1 MSAVWVDPSSLP
13 GETGM
18 VERPRRRWLPFSPW
32 HLVLMPIALVMLT
45 PLWSDAG
52 DLLRD
57 PRADPP
63 LPADPVARNVP
74 RSRTTPT
81 RCEAAAFPT
90 WFWNTTV
97 VTVTVVAS
105 NILLCSL
112 AGYAFARI
120 RFLGRG
126 VLYMLLLATL
136 MVPLQV
142 VLIPS
147 FLIVKRFGLID
158 HLGALI
164 VPNLAS
170 VFGIFMLTQ
179 FFRTLPIEL
188 EEAARIDGASR
199 LGILFRIV
207 LPLSMPALATLAVI
221 QFMWTWNDFLWPL
234 VTLPFNE
241 GAYTLQL
248 GLATFQDRPPDRLE
262 PVDGRQRDEHGAD
275 AAAVPAGPAVVHPGH
290 RHDGAQGLAAWPTS
304 PWSASRR
311 SSRAA
316 PSPSTTSRSRSPTAS
331 S

>member
-1 MSAVWVDPSSLP
+1 VSAVRVDPSSLL

-18 VERPRRRWLPFSPW
+18 VERPHRRWLPFSPW

-45 PLWSDAG
+45 PLWSMLATSFETIG
-52 DLLRD
+52 QTRHF
-57 PRADPP
+57 PP
-63 LPADPVARNVP
+63 ILWPGTFHVENYPHTVG
-74 RSRTTPT
+74 
-81 RCEAAAFPT
+81 AAPFPT

-126 VLYMLLLATL
+126 VLYIILLATL

-147 FLIVKRFGLID
+147 FLVAKRFGLID

-164 VPNLAS
+164 VPNLAN

-188 EEAARIDGASR
+188 EEAARIDGTSR
-199 LGILFRIV
+199 LGILFKIV
-207 LPLSMPALATLAVI
+207 LPLSMPALTTLAVI

-234 VTLPFNE
+234 ITIYSEKNM
-241 GAYTLQL
+241 TLQL
-248 GLATFQDRPPDRLE
+248 GLTTFQGAHQSSTNLLMAANVMSMAPIL
-262 PVDGRQRDEHGAD
+262 VLFFVAQRYFIRGIAT
-275 AAAVPAGPAVVHPGH
+275 AGLKG
-290 RHDGAQGLAAWPTS
+290 
-304 PWSASRR
+304 
-311 SSRAA
+311 
-316 PSPSTTSRSRSPTAS
+316 
-331 S
+331 